1 MKKQN
6 WFAEIGIVFLVVAL
20 IAGAALIYPLTTTP
34 DPSQPTQGSTA
45 ASQPSQSAP
54 SDPTPQPTHP
64 MQTDPTNPAESE
76 PTKPTDPD
84 PTKPTQTEP
93 TKPADPEPTKPTETE
108 PPKPTET
115 QPDPTKPTSPDTEN
129 MVLTFVQWP
138 ETIKRGKDGTV
149 IIQGKPNTEYTIRVY
164 YKSGTSTAKGLE
176 AKVSDAD
183 GMVTWTWKVSSR
195 TTPGDFKIVVTGGG
209 ETVTVYYSVTE

>member
-54 SDPTPQPTHP
+54 SVPTLQPTHP
-64 MQTDPTNPAESE
+64 TQTDPTEPAESE
-76 PTKPTDPD
+76 PMKPTDPD
-84 PTKPTQTEP
+84 STKPTQTEP

-129 MVLTFVQWP
+129 MVLTFVRWP

-149 IIQGKPNTEYTIRVY
+149 VIQGKPNTEYTIRVY
-164 YKSGTSTAKGLE
+164 YKSGPSTAKGLE

-209 ETVTVYYSVTE
+209 ETVTVFYSVTE